1 MTGSHYFF
9 DFFLQQTEAAVE
21 IAQRKNMKDIVQI
34 LQQYN
39 HKSPRTLV
47 TLPTGTKYP
56 GSSLPTGNPGNP
68 GKYPEKS
75 VDDTTEEEFD
85 VDAIMKDPTYNTLNN
100 NDYKNSNKRD
110 QRSSSSSKENHQQHH
125 QRPPPSRSKRNSDA
139 RRQKYKK
146 SRKVSTQIRTKET
159 SINQSRI
166 NHLFYKI

>member
-1 MTGSHYFF
+1 
-9 DFFLQQTEAAVE
+9 
-21 IAQRKNMKDIVQI
+21 MKDIVQI

-56 GSSLPTGNPGNP
+56 GSSLPTTANP

-146 SRKVSTQIRTKET
+146 SRKVSSLRVQKRHNQYHNNHGNTIKEKKIRI
-159 SINQSRI
+159 SII
-166 NHLFYKI
+166 MCLI

>member
-85 VDAIMKDPTYNTLNN
+85 VDAIMKDPTYNNNN
-100 NDYKNSNKRD
+100 NDYNPTSKRD
-110 QRSSSSSKENHQQHH
+110 RSSSSSKENHQH
-125 QRPPPSRSKRNSDA
+125 QRPPPSRSKRNSDG

-146 SRKVSTQIRTKET
+146 SRKVCYV
-159 SINQSRI
+159 
-166 NHLFYKI
+166 L

>member
-1 MTGSHYFF
+1 
-9 DFFLQQTEAAVE
+9 
-21 IAQRKNMKDIVQI
+21 MKDIVQI

-47 TLPTGTKYP
+47 TLPTATKYP
-56 GSSLPTGNPGNP
+56 NTTANP

-110 QRSSSSSKENHQQHH
+110 QHSSSSSKENHQQHH

-146 SRKVSTQIRTKET
+146 SRKVSSQIHTKET
-159 SINQSRI
+159 SLNQSHI
-166 NHLFYKI
+166 NHLSKKEFGISKIMYPI

>member
-1 MTGSHYFF
+1 
-9 DFFLQQTEAAVE
+9 
-21 IAQRKNMKDIVQI
+21 MKDIVQI

-47 TLPTGTKYP
+47 TLPTTPKYP
-56 GSSLPTGNPGNP
+56 VTSTGNP

-100 NDYKNSNKRD
+100 NDYKNNNKRD

-146 SRKVSTQIRTKET
+146 SRKVSSQIHTKET
-159 SINQSRI
+159 SLNQSHI
-166 NHLFYKI
+166 IHLSKKEFGISIIMYLI

>member
-1 MTGSHYFF
+1 
-9 DFFLQQTEAAVE
+9 
-21 IAQRKNMKDIVQI
+21 MKDIVQI

-47 TLPTGTKYP
+47 TLPTTPKYSGT
-56 GSSLPTGNPGNP
+56 SLGPTTANP

-146 SRKVSTQIRTKET
+146 SKKVSSQILHKPI
-159 SINQSRI
+159 SQ
-166 NHLFYKI
+166 

>member
-1 MTGSHYFF
+1 
-9 DFFLQQTEAAVE
+9 
-21 IAQRKNMKDIVQI
+21 MKDIVQI

-47 TLPTGTKYP
+47 TLPTATKYP
-56 GSSLPTGNPGNP
+56 NTTANP

-146 SRKVSTQIRTKET
+146 SRKVSSQIPSET
-159 SINQSRI
+159 S
-166 NHLFYKI
+166 F

>member
-1 MTGSHYFF
+1 
-9 DFFLQQTEAAVE
+9 
-21 IAQRKNMKDIVQI
+21 MKDIVQI

-47 TLPTGTKYP
+47 TLPTATKYP

-146 SRKVSTQIRTKET
+146 SRKVSSFKSTEKYRNFITNIILIMEILSKK
-159 SINQSRI
+159 
-166 NHLFYKI
+166 KIWISMIMCLI

>member
-1 MTGSHYFF
+1 
-9 DFFLQQTEAAVE
+9 
-21 IAQRKNMKDIVQI
+21 MKDIVQI

-47 TLPTGTKYP
+47 TLPTAPKTGF
-56 GSSLPTGNPGNP
+56 PTANP

-100 NDYKNSNKRD
+100 NDYKNANKRD

-146 SRKVSTQIRTKET
+146 SRKVSSQIHTIET
-159 SINQSRI
+159 SLNQ
-166 NHLFYKI
+166 

>member
-1 MTGSHYFF
+1 MNNFIRKWLDLIISIL
-9 DFFLQQTEAAVE
+9 LQQTEAAVE

-47 TLPTGTKYP
+47 TLPTATKYP

-85 VDAIMKDPTYNTLNN
+85 VDAIMKDPTYNNNN
-100 NDYKNSNKRD
+100 NDYNPTSKRD
-110 QRSSSSSKENHQQHH
+110 RSSSSSKENHQH
-125 QRPPPSRSKRNSDA
+125 QRPPPSRSKRNSDG

-146 SRKVSTQIRTKET
+146 SRKVCYV
-159 SINQSRI
+159 
-166 NHLFYKI
+166 L

>member
-1 MTGSHYFF
+1 
-9 DFFLQQTEAAVE
+9 
-21 IAQRKNMKDIVQI
+21 MKDIVQI

-47 TLPTGTKYP
+47 TLPTAPKP
-56 GSSLPTGNPGNP
+56 GFTTANP

-146 SRKVSTQIRTKET
+146 SRKVSSQIHTIET
-159 SINQSRI
+159 SLNQ
-166 NHLFYKI
+166 